1 MSDKAFDMIA
11 SLVKS
16 FERVLLFVPDS
27 VKAETYDI
35 RLKMGQPLMLCC
47 KKGILFVTDK
57 GGVSKHI
64 GHDTLICRH
73 EDMRDIFLHICS
85 HSVFSH
91 ENEINE
97 GFVTAANGCR
107 IGLCGTAVTENG
119 KIKNI
124 KDFSSL
130 VFRIPREKNGCADN
144 LFRKGID
151 FSKGVLIVGE
161 PSSGKTTLLRDICR
175 SLASGVHTDA
185 KRIAVLDERCEIS
198 GNFDIGAGA
207 DILKGYPKSY
217 GFTMALRTLSPEI
230 IVCDELSDKDLESA
244 KHSFFCGV
252 PVISTIHGSEKDLKS
267 RKALREILEY
277 GGFET
282 IVFLKGR
289 QSPTEILKIESVG
302 DWIENIRS
310 NDDSFK
316 RTRNRNDEIT

>member
-1 MSDKAFDMIA
+1 MSDKAFDMVA

-16 FERVLLFVPDS
+16 FERVLHFVPDS
-27 VKAETYDI
+27 IKAETYDI
-35 RLKMGQPLMLCC
+35 RLKTGQPLMLCG
-47 KKGILFVTDK
+47 KKGILFITDK

-73 EDMRDIFLHICS
+73 EDMRDVFLHICS

-97 GFVTAANGCR
+97 GFVTAPNGCR
-107 IGLCGTAVTENG
+107 IGLCGTAVIENE

-124 KDFSSL
+124 KDFSTL
-130 VFRIPREKNGCADN
+130 VFRIPREKRGCADV
-144 LFRKGID
+144 LFRNNVD

-161 PSSGKTTLLRDICR
+161 PSSGKTTLLRDICT
-175 SLASGVHTDA
+175 SLASGIHSQA
-185 KRIAVLDERCEIS
+185 KRIAVLDERCEVS
-198 GNFDIGAGA
+198 GNFQIGAGA
-207 DILKGYPKSY
+207 DVLKGYPKQF

-230 IVCDELSDKDLESA
+230 IVCDELSDKDLDSA
-244 KHSFFCGV
+244 KNSFFCGV
-252 PVISTIHGSEKDLKS
+252 PVISTIHGNERDLKS
-267 RKALREILEY
+267 RKELREILEY

-289 QSPTEILKIESVG
+289 QNPTEILKIESAG
-302 DWIENIRS
+302 DLVENIRR

-316 RTRNRNDEIT
+316 RACDRNDEVS